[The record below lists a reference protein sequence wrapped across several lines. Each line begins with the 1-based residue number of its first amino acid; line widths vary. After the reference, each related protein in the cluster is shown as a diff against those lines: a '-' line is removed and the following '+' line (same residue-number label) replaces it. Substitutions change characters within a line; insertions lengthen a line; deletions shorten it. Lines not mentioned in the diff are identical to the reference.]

1 MFCTFF
7 KKNKRI
13 YIDRFTAKF
22 WSVFFKMKLQPN
34 PQENTRVRVSLL
46 TKLQAEGKNE
56 LRYGCFPVNTSKIF
70 NSLNAKATIKRY
82 FKNRHDVFTEI

>member
-22 WSVFFKMKLQPN
+22 WSVFFN
-34 PQENTRVRVSLL
+34 PIPA
-46 TKLQAEGKNE
+46 KG
-56 LRYGCFPVNTSKIF
+56 GGVNPAQT
-70 NSLNAKATIKRY
+70 L
-82 FKNRHDVFTEI
+82 